1 MVWLNSLAL
10 VPVTLT
16 PDTVRTP
23 LPVLLTVTPTGELL
37 VPATCVGKGKAE
49 GETVTLG
56 AGGVV
61 FRNINTPPGEGSNNG
76 ERSIAMS
83 GF

>member
-10 VPVTLT
+10 VPVIFT

-23 LPVLLTVTPTGELL
+23 LPVLLKVTPTGALL
-37 VPATCVGKGKAE
+37 VPATWDGKVTAE
-49 GETVTLG
+49 GETFTAG

-61 FRNINTPPGEGSNNG
+61 FRSTNTPPGEGFNDG

>member
-1 MVWLNSLAL
+1 MLTQLLVWLNSLAL

-16 PDTVRTP
+16 PDPVRTP

-37 VPATCVGKGKAE
+37 VPATCDGKA
-49 GETVTLG
+49 TVVGATLTPG

-61 FRNINTPPGEGSNNG
+61 FSKI
-76 ERSIAMS
+76 
-83 GF
+83 